1 MDSFLDSIS
10 FFHYLDLIIDK
21 IIPLM
26 IVSFFFNVVW
36 LRNPHSKAEK
46 TQFEIFNRVT
56 REILVQVEKMEP
68 QGSRF

>member
-26 IVSFFFNVVW
+26 IVSFFVTVVW

-46 TQFEIFNRVT
+46 TLFEIFNRVT
-56 REILVQVEKMEP
+56 QEILVQAEKMEP